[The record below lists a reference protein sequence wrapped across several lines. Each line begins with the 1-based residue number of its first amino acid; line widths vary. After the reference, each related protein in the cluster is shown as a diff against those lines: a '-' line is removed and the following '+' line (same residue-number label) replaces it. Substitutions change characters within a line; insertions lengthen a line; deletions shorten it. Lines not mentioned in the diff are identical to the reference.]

1 MRKDFKRTLYR
12 VLARLSGRVGWKW
25 VSDWKM
31 LVGMSLLA
39 PAGGA
44 VARDAAPARE
54 AARFPGGAGTVAE
67 QVVDSLAREDGV
79 VFEEVEEEPIFPH
92 GNVRAYVRNRTLSY
106 PINALSEGGTG
117 TVIVGFTVDEW
128 GKVTDVEVI
137 QSVAPD
143 LDTSAM
149 EVVAGLPVF
158 LPGRQGGK
166 PVRVKGAL
174 SIVYTKEMLESAKR
188 SLTSLCYDI
197 SEIPDSWDILSGY
210 ISDRIV
216 YPEEALRKGIKGN
229 VYVGVTIR
237 ADGSVTDEHIV
248 RGAHPLLDAEALRI
262 IRELPRWRPAYV
274 NGRAVDE
281 TYVVTVPFNAE
292 RHERDWWRDVCTDA
306 EEMPVFPEGQEER
319 YLGGRV
325 RYPEEARV
333 RGIEGEVWVRFV
345 VVRDGCLTDVKV
357 LRPVHPLLDA
367 EALRVVREM
376 PRWKPGRHAGKT
388 VRVSHVVVVR
398 FELDKYLSRKKD

>member
-25 VSDWKM
+25 LSDWKM

-39 PAGGA
+39 PAGGV

-54 AARFPGGAGTVAE
+54 AARFPGGTGTVAE
-67 QVVDSLAREDGV
+67 QVVDSLARKDGV
-79 VFEEVEEEPIFPH
+79 VFEEVEEEPIFPN

-106 PINALSEGGTG
+106 PINALSEGATG

-174 SIVYTKEMLESAKR
+174 FIEYAEKMLESARR

-197 SEIPDSWDILSGY
+197 IEIPDSWDMLSGY

-237 ADGSVTDEHIV
+237 ADGSVTDERIV
-248 RGAHPLLDAEALRI
+248 RGAHPLLDAEALRV
-262 IRELPRWRPAYV
+262 IRELPRWEPAKID
-274 NGRAVDE
+274 GKAVDE
-281 TYVVTVPFNAE
+281 TYVVTVPFDPDYLEKEPWA
-292 RHERDWWRDVCTDA
+292 DVYMVVED
-306 EEMPVFPEGQEER
+306 MPEFPEGDVKH
-319 YLGGRV
+319 YLAEHV
-325 RYPEEARV
+325 RYPEEAKKQGV
-333 RGIEGEVWVRFV
+333 EGVVFVRFIIKP
-345 VVRDGCLTDVKV
+345 DGSLTDVKV

-376 PRWKPGRHAGKT
+376 PRWKPGRQDGKP
-388 VRVSHVVVVR
+388 VRVFYSVPVEFR
-398 FELDKYLSRKKD
+398 LDK

>member
-12 VLARLSGRVGWKW
+12 VLARLSGCVGWKW
-25 VSDWKM
+25 LSDWKM

-39 PAGGA
+39 PAGGV

-67 QVVDSLAREDGV
+67 QVVDSLARKDGV
-79 VFEEVEEEPIFPH
+79 VFEEVEEEPIFPN

-106 PINALSEGGTG
+106 PINALSEGATG

-174 SIVYTKEMLESAKR
+174 FIEYTEKMLESARR

-197 SEIPDSWDILSGY
+197 IEIPDSWDMLSGY

-237 ADGSVTDEHIV
+237 ADGSVTDERIV

-292 RHERDWWRDVCTDA
+292 RHEREWWRDVCTEA
-306 EEMPVFPEGQEER
+306 EEMPVFPEGKVER
-319 YLGGRV
+319 YLVGRV
-325 RYPEEARV
+325 RYPEEARE

-345 VVRDGCLTDVKV
+345 VDRDGSVTEVEV
-357 LRPVHPLLDA
+357 SRPVHPLLDE

-376 PRWKPGRHAGKT
+376 PRWKPGRQDGKP
-388 VRVSHVVVVR
+388 VRVFYSVPVEFR
-398 FELDKYLSRKKD
+398 LDK